1 VTSSSARTTTDPA
14 AWDAGGR
21 LTLLRRRAAGKLRVV
36 PTALKLHAAA
46 RRGGPVE
53 LWIGDSHSMTFNRD
67 VLFGMFMPA
76 PDGQFVLR
84 AGTRLMRSFA
94 RDGFG
99 AEVDRRVRR
108 VARAGPPGA
117 VVPFF
122 VAGEIDVRAHLPDH
136 PEEDFAFVGQY
147 VDRCRDVAAVLG
159 APRTYV
165 VVPPPPSAAQPR
177 ADYPVAG
184 TAVDRLAAFGWL
196 RDALVRE
203 AESRADVVLV
213 DATDLLGGPD
223 GAIRPELTDDGCHTN
238 PRGVALMRG
247 RVSELLDSTAG

>member
-1 VTSSSARTTTDPA
+1 VSRATTEPA

-21 LTLLRRRAAGKLRVV
+21 LTLLRKRVAGRLRAA
-36 PTALKLHAAA
+36 PTQWRLDAAA

-53 LWIGDSHSMTFNRD
+53 LWIGDSHAMTFNRD

-99 AEVDRRVRR
+99 PEVERR
-108 VARAGPPGA
+108 VARVADRGQPGA
-117 VVPFF
+117 VRPFF
-122 VAGEIDVRAHLPDH
+122 VAGEIDVRAHLADH
-136 PEEDFAFVGQY
+136 PDEDFEFVAQY
-147 VDRCRDVAAVLG
+147 VDRCRELAAVLA
-159 APRTYV
+159 APVTHV
-165 VVPPPPSAAQPR
+165 VVPPPPSANVPR

-184 TAVDRLAAFGWL
+184 TAEQRLAAFVRL
-196 RDALVRE
+196 RE
-203 AESRADVVLV
+203 ALIREVGTRVDVRLV
-213 DATDLLGGPD
+213 DATDLLAGPD

-238 PRGVALMRG
+238 LRGVALMRE
-247 RVSELLDSTAG
+247 RVSELLALAD